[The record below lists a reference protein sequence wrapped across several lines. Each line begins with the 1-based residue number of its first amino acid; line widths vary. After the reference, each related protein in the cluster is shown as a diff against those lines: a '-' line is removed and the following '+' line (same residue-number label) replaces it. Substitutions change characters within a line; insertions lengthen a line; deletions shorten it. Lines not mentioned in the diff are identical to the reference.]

1 MNEGKMF
8 DNYAYLYVEDD
19 PSSREIMQI
28 LMENAMDV
36 HSLTIFD
43 HSADFIERLRLLSHV
58 PDVILLDIHVAP
70 HDGFKMLTLLRAD
83 PSYRDAKVIA
93 VTASVMNEE
102 VTKLR
107 TSGFDGAI
115 AKPLSVQT
123 FPAMMS
129 RVLAGETVWHIE

>member
-1 MNEGKMF
+1 MF

-43 HSADFIERLRLLSHV
+43 NSADFIEHLRLLPHV

-83 PSYRDAKVIA
+83 SVYRDAKVIA

-123 FPAMMS
+123 FPEMIR
-129 RVLAGETVWHIE
+129 RVLAGEAVWHIV